1 MAASL
6 LQQIQE
12 GCDAIALVLS
22 TDQHQQLLDYVALL
36 AKWNKVYNLTSVR
49 VIDEMVSRHLL
60 DSLAILPYLSGESLL
75 DVGSGGGLPGIPVSI
90 ARPDLAV
97 TLLDSNS
104 KKTRFLQQVKAEL
117 KLTNVTVVHARIE
130 QADLPQFEV
139 VTARAFSTIGD
150 IIDLTGRHCHDAG
163 RLLLMKGVYP
173 ESELKALASGFS
185 VGDIHVL
192 DVPGS
197 DGQRHL
203 VELIKNVRDSKIKG
217 CLNG

>member
-60 DSLAILPYLSGESLL
+60 DSLAILPYLSGDSLL

-117 KLTNVTVVHARIE
+117 KLANVTVVHARIE

-203 VELIKNVRDSKIKG
+203 VELIKNVRDS
-217 CLNG
+217 